1 MQVVALGGFYGFDY
15 LEEALHSE
23 SERGSVAK
31 LEKMMNV
38 DVKDPSIA
46 GIIYTPL
53 NISYKSTSGNGAAAA
68 AVDGNAAAANKRI
81 EFRGFAGLVSAPLI
95 MLLSTFIALLVFV
108 LEVPAVPGVGLV
120 CVQVACFLEVSTFAR
135 RAHADTPINLES
147 NKPDV
152 FYSSELNWPAAVAWF
167 LFATQCFYATGHQAS
182 LVTIQWTSG
191 LVGLKESD
199 TIISGIL
206 VAFNTASAYILFG
219 IGLPLLDTWRDYRL
233 TSRSSK
239 EQRLLDQYSAQR
251 GLGQLSNEYFL
262 LADHSTGMYRQIF
275 KTILAYSICI
285 SMQTVTSVLAA
296 SILRRHLMVWK
307 IFAPRVIFDC
317 VALIF
322 TDVGLGVGFIFVIWL
337 HRAFK
342 KVVEHETTQF
352 AKQS

>member
-1 MQVVALGGFYGFDY
+1 MILYIKGFRCLTLGGT
-15 LEEALHSE
+15 
-23 SERGSVAK
+23 SVTF
-31 LEKMMNV
+31 
-38 DVKDPSIA
+38 S
-46 GIIYTPL
+46 
-53 NISYKSTSGNGAAAA
+53 
-68 AVDGNAAAANKRI
+68 
-81 EFRGFAGLVSAPLI
+81 
-95 MLLSTFIALLVFV
+95 LSL
-108 LEVPAVPGVGLV
+108 
-120 CVQVACFLEVSTFAR
+120 S
-135 RAHADTPINLES
+135 
-147 NKPDV
+147 
-152 FYSSELNWPAAVAWF
+152 
-167 LFATQCFYATGHQAS
+167 
-182 LVTIQWTSG
+182 
-191 LVGLKESD
+191 
-199 TIISGIL
+199 
-206 VAFNTASAYILFG
+206 
-219 IGLPLLDTWRDYRL
+219 LPLTRGPKHPADMCCINDSISFVRYGRDYRL